1 MACHKT
7 VIGDRPTGSCKKVMY
22 GPKLQTMVVYLS
34 VVQSIPYGR
43 IKEILKD
50 IFLVSTFS
58 EGTVKNIL
66 SKNKEKATPVYDS
79 ILKYIEKMKAAGM
92 ELTLS

>member
-1 MACHKT
+1 M
-7 VIGDRPTGSCKKVMY
+7 D
-22 GPKLQTMVVYLS
+22 KLDTRD
-34 VVQSIPYGR
+34 IPYGR
-43 IKEILKD
+43 IKEILTD
-50 IFLVSTFS
+50 IFIVPTFS

-92 ELTLS
+92 DEREQTSLHVSIL